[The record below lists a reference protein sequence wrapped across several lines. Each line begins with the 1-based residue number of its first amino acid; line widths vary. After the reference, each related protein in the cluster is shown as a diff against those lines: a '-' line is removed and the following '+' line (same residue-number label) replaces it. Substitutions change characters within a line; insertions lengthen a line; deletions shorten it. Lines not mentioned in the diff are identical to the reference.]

1 MAALFGLIGKKKEKP
16 AAEEAKIQLPPAYGR
31 EEPREERTLLS
42 WKAPGRPFK
51 RRDRDYYTTIGAI
64 VFLVTIILLFL
75 KEWLLIAV
83 MIALA
88 FVAYVLASVPPEETK
103 HVVSNRGLR
112 TGEKLYKW
120 QELWRFWFEEKW
132 KQKMMV
138 VETRLKFPRR
148 LLLMLGDT
156 DEETVRGVMKEFL
169 ILEKPEPTFM
179 DKAADWLVDKVPLE
193 SEERVIT

>member
-1 MAALFGLIGKKKEKP
+1 MTAALFGLIRRKKEEGP
-16 AAEEAKIQLPPAYGR
+16 TSREATRGVPPAWGR
-31 EEPREERTLLS
+31 EEPKEERVLLS
-42 WKAPGRPFK
+42 WMAPGRPFK

-64 VFLVTIILLFL
+64 VFLVAIILLFL

-138 VETRLKFPRR
+138 VEARTKFPRR
-148 LLLMLGDT
+148 LLLMLGEL
-156 DEETVRGVMKEFL
+156 DEETVKGVMKEHL
-169 ILEKPEPTFM
+169 ILEKPEATFM
-179 DKAADWLVDKVPLE
+179 DKAADWLVEKVPLE
-193 SEERVIT
+193 SETV

>member
-1 MAALFGLIGKKKEKP
+1 MAALFGLIGKKKEEKTQP
-16 AAEEAKIQLPPAYGR
+16 VTVQLPPAYHR
-31 EEPREERTLLS
+31 EEPKEEKVLVS
-42 WKAPGRPFK
+42 WRAPGRPFK

-148 LLLMLGDT
+148 LLLMLGDA

-193 SEERVIT
+193 SEPA